1 MRACALSTK
10 TYNIKKVKDVKVKK
24 KTITK
29 SQMNYGVKIL
39 YNF

>member
-1 MRACALSTK
+1 MRALNTTTNK
-10 TYNIKKVKDVKVKK
+10 TTKVKGVKVKK
-24 KTITK
+24 KRKTTK